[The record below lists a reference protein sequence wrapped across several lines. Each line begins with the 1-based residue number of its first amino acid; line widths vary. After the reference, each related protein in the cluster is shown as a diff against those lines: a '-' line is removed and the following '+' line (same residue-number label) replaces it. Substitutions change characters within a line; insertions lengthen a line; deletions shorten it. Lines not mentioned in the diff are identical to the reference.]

1 MSVLSLY
8 LSLRDN
14 RLLTLFTHVIPYR
27 VPENYYFQISN
38 GTRLFILT
46 IAVIILQI
54 LSHSLSVCL
63 VCHLVSAYGVRN
75 MLGTFTKD

>member
-63 VCHLVSAYGVRN
+63 VRLRDLSCPLHGEALS
-75 MLGTFTKD
+75 L